1 MNTKVDIKKYK
12 QQKDLLKKRFEDEKT
27 GDQTLFIDQERLF
40 KPLIKTQEKTSKA
53 MQDKIVASQEATSN
67 ALVPIARD
75 LQKRIDQMESLQDLS
90 SYNIPQGIE
99 DVPQS
104 TPQKDRDI
112 IKIDLD
118 LDAGL
123 DTTDLENLVDMSL
136 LKPSEVQKKGEIEE
150 TLKTIKTQN
159 RQLGQYL
166 RDDSKKSAREKEM
179 LNSQKETLIKYKE
192 SILGLEGS
200 EKFRQKSGEGM
211 RKHKPFKQKRGR
223 GRPKIY
229 PDTNP
234 YNNSRD
240 LYNKLSEYLAA
251 KKAGNT
257 GLDNIIISLL
267 DELLEKNW
275 ISKDNYDILY
285 KSIYI

>member
-104 TPQKDRDI
+104 TP
-112 IKIDLD
+112 
-118 LDAGL
+118 
-123 DTTDLENLVDMSL
+123 
-136 LKPSEVQKKGEIEE
+136 
-150 TLKTIKTQN
+150 
-159 RQLGQYL
+159 
-166 RDDSKKSAREKEM
+166 
-179 LNSQKETLIKYKE
+179 
-192 SILGLEGS
+192 
-200 EKFRQKSGEGM
+200 
-211 RKHKPFKQKRGR
+211 
-223 GRPKIY
+223 
-229 PDTNP
+229 
-234 YNNSRD
+234 
-240 LYNKLSEYLAA
+240 
-251 KKAGNT
+251 
-257 GLDNIIISLL
+257 
-267 DELLEKNW
+267 
-275 ISKDNYDILY
+275 
-285 KSIYI
+285 

>member
-75 LQKRIDQMESLQDLS
+75 LQKRIDQMESLQDLPF
-90 SYNIPQGIE
+90 YNIPQGIE

-179 LNSQKETLIKYKE
+179 LNSQKETLIKYRE
-192 SILGLEGS
+192 SIKRIEGA
-200 EKFRQKSGEGM
+200 EKFLKKSGEGM